1 MRRFNQALKRRP
13 RGPAVK
19 RVRFNDEQQVTLILK
34 RAEEGTAVGEVCRK
48 AGISKQNYH
57 RQCKIYGDLL
67 PSGMP
72 RLKQF
77 EEDDL
82 RLRRPA
88 TDLSLDTPRSGF
100 FGTGA
105 HGTYERV
112 AASGRCH
119 VRTPVETATAGTARS
134 CGLPPGAQFLTKGPR
149 TRLPPPATAA
159 CCPAGPAPDSAAP
172 GRTATARVAS
182 SRSCGPR
189 VPSRKGASPPGGPER
204 LSSPPPRQAP
214 P

>member
-1 MRRFNQALKRRP
+1 M
-13 RGPAVK
+13 K

-34 RAEEGTAVGEVCRK
+34 RAEEGTAVEEVCRK
-48 AGISKQNYH
+48 AGISNQNYH

-134 CGLPPGAQFLTKGPR
+134 CGLPTGAQFLTRGPR
-149 TRLPPPATAA
+149 APPPAPTTA
-159 CCPAGPAPDSAAP
+159 PP
-172 GRTATARVAS
+172 GRRRTAPPLGGRRRRELCYL
-182 SRSCGPR
+182 SRADR
-189 VPSRKGASPPGGPER
+189 ASPPEKVLR
-204 LSSPPPRQAP
+204 LPAARSG
-214 P
+214 